1 MENQQVA
8 NIEPK
13 KKRAERWKST
23 GSLFQR
29 MMIWWWL
36 IYFHFCFIEIKIIH

>member
-29 MMIWWWL
+29 MMMVVVNL
-36 IYFHFCFIEIKIIH
+36 FSFLFY